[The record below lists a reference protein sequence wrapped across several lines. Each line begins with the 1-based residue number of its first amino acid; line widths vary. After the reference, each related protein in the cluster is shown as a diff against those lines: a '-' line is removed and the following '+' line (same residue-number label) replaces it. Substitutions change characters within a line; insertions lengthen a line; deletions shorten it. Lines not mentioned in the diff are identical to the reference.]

1 MKNLAEI
8 NTHNSK
14 PNISYFMGL
23 NQFTHLTKQEFQNM
37 FVKERVSDFDIIFPT
52 SEVEVLIETP
62 NDVDW

>member
-1 MKNLAEI
+1 
-8 NTHNSK
+8 
-14 PNISYFMGL
+14 MGL
-23 NQFTHLTKQEFQNM
+23 NQFAHLTKQEFQNM